1 MKKKVSPNRRKELP
15 IINQRLSG
23 IENTLHEQLLEIKNT
38 LHEIE
43 GHVRETK
50 NNREKIENILV
61 ELAEVKQHLAERNNR
76 WPRKRR
82 DKGEAE
88 AATTPNGTK
97 TSKNDGFLENLI
109 SSIDFAQI
117 MKLLQSPMVQSMLKN
132 IL

>member
-1 MKKKVSPNRRKELP
+1 MKKKYSPNRRKELH

-43 GHVRETK
+43 GHVMETRD
-50 NNREKIENILV
+50 NREKIEKILV
-61 ELAEVKQHLAERNNR
+61 ELAEVKQHLAQRNNR
-76 WPRKRR
+76 RPRKWR
-82 DKGEAE
+82 DKDEAE
-88 AATTPNGTK
+88 AATTPNGKK
-97 TSKNDGFLENLI
+97 TSKKDGFLEDLI
-109 SSIDFAQI
+109 GNIDFAQI

>member
-88 AATTPNGTK
+88 AATPPNGTK

-109 SSIDFAQI
+109 SNIDFAQI

>member
-1 MKKKVSPNRRKELP
+1 MKKKYSPNRRKELH

-43 GHVRETK
+43 GHVMETRD
-50 NNREKIENILV
+50 NREKIENILV
-61 ELAEVKQHLAERNNR
+61 ELAEVKQHLAQRNNR
-76 WPRKRR
+76 RPRRRR
-82 DKGEAE
+82 DKDEVE
-88 AATTPNGTK
+88 AATTLNGKK
-97 TSKNDGFLENLI
+97 TSKKDGFLEGLI
-109 SSIDFAQI
+109 GNVDFAQI